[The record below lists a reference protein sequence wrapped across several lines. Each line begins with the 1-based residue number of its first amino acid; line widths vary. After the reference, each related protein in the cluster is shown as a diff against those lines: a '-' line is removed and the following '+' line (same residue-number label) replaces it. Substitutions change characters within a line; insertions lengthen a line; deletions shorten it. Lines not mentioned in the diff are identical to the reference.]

1 MFEETTLR
9 LDKSD
14 VSLLQALSEPANDC
28 PCLVRYSGDDTGRR
42 HALVRPLAVIGR
54 VPQADVYIESPDISR
69 RHAELDVAGSSV
81 LLRDLGSVNGTYLNG
96 ARVGAPVL
104 LQDGDLIRLGKVVLK
119 FFSRTNTEALL
130 HDSMYRSAA
139 MDAGTDTFCKRY
151 LLQVLEREVRLAH
164 RSGRPLCLVC
174 LDLDHFKAVNDRHGH
189 NAGDLVLRG
198 TAAAVQKELR
208 HTDVFGR
215 IGGEEFAV
223 VLPDTS
229 LRLARD
235 LAERLRAVVEQ
246 TVFNLASDDMP
257 DAPVRPHR
265 QTASFGVA
273 QLAPGM
279 PDARSLLGVADAQ
292 LYAAKHAGRNCVSV
306 GEPAAAAPQ

>member
-1 MFEETTLR
+1 MFEESTLR

-14 VSLLQALSEPANDC
+14 VSLLQALSESANEC
-28 PCLVRYSGDDTGRR
+28 PCLVQYSGDDTGKR
-42 HALVRPLAVIGR
+42 HPLTKPLAVIGR
-54 VPQADVYIESPDISR
+54 APQAEVYIESPDISR

-81 LLRDLGSVNGTYLNG
+81 VLRDLGSVNGTYLNG
-96 ARVGAPVL
+96 ARVMAPAE

-119 FFSRTNTEALL
+119 FFTRTNIEALL

-208 HTDVFGR
+208 HSDIFGR

-235 LAERLRAVVEQ
+235 LAERLRAVVEA
-246 TVFNLASDDMP
+246 TVFELAIEDSLGN
-257 DAPVRPHR
+257 VSVQHR

-273 QLAPGM
+273 QLGPDM
-279 PDARSLLGVADAQ
+279 PDARSLLGAADAR
-292 LYAAKHAGRNCVSV
+292 LYAAKHAGRNRVSSS
-306 GEPAAAAPQ
+306 EPATAAPP